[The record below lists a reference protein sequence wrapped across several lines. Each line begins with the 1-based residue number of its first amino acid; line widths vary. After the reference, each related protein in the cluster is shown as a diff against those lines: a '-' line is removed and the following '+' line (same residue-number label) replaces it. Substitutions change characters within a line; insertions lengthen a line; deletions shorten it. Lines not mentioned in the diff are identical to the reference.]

1 VKRLLARV
9 RALWS
14 KEPVLVGTL
23 VPLLATVGVL
33 TQDQASRVSTVVTGV
48 VVVAAQLV
56 AAFKVRSV
64 VTSPKT
70 SAKLKIVAGL
80 QSVALAGLRSN
91 IASRDL
97 ADSVRKLSA
106 AVEPDVGPQTPSGVS
121 SANTPAVAPSDPPAP
136 PSV

>member
-1 VKRLLARV
+1 MKRLLARV

-64 VTSPKT
+64 VTSPNT

-80 QSVALAGLRSN
+80 QRVALAGARAN
-91 IASRDL
+91 QATHVL
-97 ADSVRKLSA
+97 AEAIRRL
-106 AVEPDVGPQTPSGVS
+106 EPDVGPQTPSGVS